1 MLLASQE
8 YSHFRSYAEY
18 KSGENSQRLHNEE
31 AVSGGEQVGWGG
43 GGMRQVK
50 GEGGEGRECRAYR
63 ASPKNTEGDGFLY
76 YVSLPHPPAPVFHKQ

>member
-31 AVSGGEQVGWGG
+31 AVSRGEQVGWAGG
-43 GGMRQVK
+43 QETGKGGRRW
-50 GEGGEGRECRAYR
+50 RERVQ
-63 ASPKNTEGDGFLY
+63 GLQ
-76 YVSLPHPPAPVFHKQ
+76 SLS

>member
-43 GGMRQVK
+43 GGHETGK
-50 GEGGEGRECRAYR
+50 GGRR
-63 ASPKNTEGDGFLY
+63 
-76 YVSLPHPPAPVFHKQ
+76 

>member
-31 AVSGGEQVGWGG
+31 AVSGGEQVGWAGG
-43 GGMRQVK
+43 QETGKGGR
-50 GEGGEGRECRAYR
+50 R
-63 ASPKNTEGDGFLY
+63 
-76 YVSLPHPPAPVFHKQ
+76 